1 MHGRAGETL
10 AISAVAIQTEGSGV
24 AGLVGRASAGRGSQI
39 LGAEE
44 TELGEGPLVWVAV
57 AGVVQVE
64 DPVGLAQGILL
75 V

>member
-1 MHGRAGETL
+1 MWIPQG
-10 AISAVAIQTEGSGV
+10 ISATLLDGFSWWVARHGSY
-24 AGLVGRASAGRGSQI
+24 
-39 LGAEE
+39 
-44 TELGEGPLVWVAV
+44 LVWVAV